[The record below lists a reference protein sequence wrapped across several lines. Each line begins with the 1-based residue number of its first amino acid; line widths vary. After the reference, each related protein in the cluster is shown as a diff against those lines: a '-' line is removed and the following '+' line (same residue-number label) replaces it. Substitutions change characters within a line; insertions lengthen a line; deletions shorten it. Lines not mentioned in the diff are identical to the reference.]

1 MPTKYIHEPHKMPS
15 STAAKCGKDFTLYP
29 KPIVDEKL
37 SAKRTKDIISEIKK
51 RSKTKHEARQVFL
64 KHGSRKNTG
73 RKRKRP
79 ILESAENSSQ
89 SSNNNN
95 VKSTTSQKTLMEVF
109 SRARDSSLK
118 TKNVS
123 VPWICSFCTF
133 SNSKVEAPICEMCLS
148 KRIEE

>member
-73 RKRKRP
+73 RKEKTNSGERRKF
-79 ILESAENSSQ
+79 L
-89 SSNNNN
+89 
-95 VKSTTSQKTLMEVF
+95 
-109 SRARDSSLK
+109 
-118 TKNVS
+118 TK
-123 VPWICSFCTF
+123 FQQ
-133 SNSKVEAPICEMCLS
+133 
-148 KRIEE
+148 